1 MVQKIRRPTIGSF
14 CGDKMTLDIEPVLD
28 HKNLKPSL
36 TVLGVGG
43 AGSNAVN
50 NMIQSNLNNVEFIV
64 ANTDA
69 QALENSLCYNRI
81 QLGLEKTKGLGAGA
95 DPTIGKEA
103 AEESVDIISEEL
115 INTNMLFMTAG
126 LGGGTGTGA
135 LPVIASIAKKLGIVT
150 VAIVSTPF
158 NFEGTK
164 RMNLAIQGLEDV
176 KKNVDTL
183 LIIPNQNLFK
193 VSNEQTS
200 FAEAFKKADNVL
212 FDGVKGLT
220 DLITQPGLINLDFA
234 DVRTVIKEMGF
245 AMMGTAIAE
254 GDNKAV
260 EASNLA
266 LTNPLIENI
275 DMNTAKGVIVNI
287 SGGNDMTL
295 LEVDHAA
302 NIIRQSVN
310 PDANIIFGSLIDET
324 LQGKLKIS
332 IFATGIEATGKKILY
347 YPESESSPGF
357 SSLQTKINEELETNK
372 ISDEDT
378 NLEEME
384 DISSVIDEKSEIDDL
399 SNDQYTDIDET
410 DKSSFE
416 KDIQTSVNYKNL
428 EEKKKTGFFSM
439 LSNLMSSS
447 EKQDKIDPEDTKNKE
462 KKQRPKKQKTDP
474 NLFLFSEVVEENHP
488 TEENDGIEEISQIS
502 EMSPEN
508 ELGEDLDTPSY
519 LRKGSGQ

>member
-1 MVQKIRRPTIGSF
+1 
-14 CGDKMTLDIEPVLD
+14 MTLDIEAVVD
-28 HKNLKPSL
+28 QKNLKPSL
-36 TVLGVGG
+36 TVMGIGG

-50 NMIQSNLNNVEFIV
+50 NMIQSNLNNVDFIV

-95 DPTIGKEA
+95 DPLIGKDA
-103 AEESVDIISEEL
+103 AEESINLISEEL
-115 INTNMLFMTAG
+115 RNTNMLFLTAG

-164 RMNLAIQGLEDV
+164 RMNLALQGLEEV
-176 KKNVDTL
+176 KSNVDTL

-245 AMMGTAIAE
+245 AMMGTAVAE

-287 SGGNDMTL
+287 SGGSDMTL

-310 PDANIIFGSLIDET
+310 PEANIIFGSLIDET

-332 IFATGIEATGKKILY
+332 IFATGIEASGKKILY
-347 YPESESSPGF
+347 YPDSENNSGF
-357 SSLQTKINEELETNK
+357 SSIQNK
-372 ISDEDT
+372 IEGTFSYEGSD
-378 NLEEME
+378 NKYFE
-384 DISSVIDEKSEIDDL
+384 DISSVVEKKQVDSEIEEINLTNEVD
-399 SNDQYTDIDET
+399 SNPVDKDE
-410 DKSSFE
+410 SIE
-416 KDIQTSVNYKNL
+416 KHTENS
-428 EEKKKTGFFSM
+428 EERKKTGFFSM
-439 LSNLMSSS
+439 LSNLITSDKKIIEESIKS
-447 EKQDKIDPEDTKNKE
+447 PEKRQK
-462 KKQRPKKQKTDP
+462 PKKTKTDP
-474 NLFLFSEVVEENHP
+474 NLFLFSDVVEDDIDKKGS
-488 TEENDGIEEISQIS
+488 NDSEGIS
-502 EMSPEN
+502 EVSDISEFSDKN
-508 ELGEDLDTPSY
+508 ETIEDIDTPSY
-519 LRKGSGQ
+519 LRKGSNQ

>member
-1 MVQKIRRPTIGSF
+1 
-14 CGDKMTLDIEPVLD
+14 MTLDIEPVLD
-28 HKNLKPSL
+28 QKNLKPSL
-36 TVLGVGG
+36 TVMGVGG

-95 DPTIGKEA
+95 DPSVGKEA
-103 AEESVDIISEEL
+103 AEESIDLISEEL
-115 INTNMLFMTAG
+115 RNTNMLFITAG

-164 RMNLAIQGLEDV
+164 RMNLALQGLEEV
-176 KKNVDTL
+176 KNNVDTL

-200 FAEAFKKADNVL
+200 FAEAFRKADNVL

-245 AMMGTAIAE
+245 AMMGTAVAE

-287 SGGNDMTL
+287 SGGSDMTL

-347 YPESESSPGF
+347 YPESENSNSGFNSIQNKLSSEKSQDSNETESMSEYKNELNADNNFNSPEF
-357 SSLQTKINEELETNK
+357 NLSSQ
-372 ISDEDT
+372 D
-378 NLEEME
+378 E
-384 DISSVIDEKSEIDDL
+384 DISEIVEDIKTEKEEEI
-399 SNDQYTDIDET
+399 
-410 DKSSFE
+410 
-416 KDIQTSVNYKNL
+416 SVNYTNL

-439 LSNLMSSS
+439 LSNLMSSDKDKKEVS
-447 EKQDKIDPEDTKNKE
+447 EESSSKDKKTKA
-462 KKQRPKKQKTDP
+462 KKTKTDP
-474 NLFLFSEVVEENHP
+474 NLFLFSDVVEETSTDNQP
-488 TEENDGIEEISQIS
+488 VQNEGAEISDIT
-502 EMSPEN
+502 EINAEN
-508 ELGEDLDTPSY
+508 ELLEDIDTPSY
-519 LRKGSGQ
+519 LRKGSNQ

>member
-1 MVQKIRRPTIGSF
+1 
-14 CGDKMTLDIEPVLD
+14 MTLDIEPVLD
-28 HKNLKPSL
+28 QKNLKPSL
-36 TVLGVGG
+36 TVMGVGG

-95 DPTIGKEA
+95 DPSVGKEA
-103 AEESVDIISEEL
+103 AEESIDLISEEL
-115 INTNMLFMTAG
+115 RNTNMLFITAG

-164 RMNLAIQGLEDV
+164 RMNLALQGLEEV
-176 KKNVDTL
+176 KNNVDTL

-200 FAEAFKKADNVL
+200 FAEAFRKADNVL

-245 AMMGTAIAE
+245 AMMGTAVAE

-287 SGGNDMTL
+287 SGGSDMTL

-347 YPESESSPGF
+347 YPESENNNSGF
-357 SSLQTKINEELETNK
+357 SSIQNKLSSETPQDSNETDSMSEHNNELNADNNPSNSEFHL
-372 ISDEDT
+372 SPQD
-378 NLEEME
+378 E
-384 DISSVIDEKSEIDDL
+384 DISEIVEDIKTEKEEEI
-399 SNDQYTDIDET
+399 
-410 DKSSFE
+410 
-416 KDIQTSVNYKNL
+416 SVNYTNL

-439 LSNLMSSS
+439 LSNLMSSDKDKKETS
-447 EKQDKIDPEDTKNKE
+447 EETPSKDKKIKA
-462 KKQRPKKQKTDP
+462 KKTKTDP
-474 NLFLFSEVVEENHP
+474 NLFLFSDVVED
-488 TEENDGIEEISQIS
+488 TSNDNPPVNNEGAEISDIT
-502 EMSPEN
+502 EINAEN
-508 ELGEDLDTPSY
+508 ELLEDIDTPSY
-519 LRKGSGQ
+519 LRKGSTQ

>member
-1 MVQKIRRPTIGSF
+1 
-14 CGDKMTLDIEPVLD
+14 MTLDIEPVVD
-28 HKNLKPSL
+28 QKNLKPSL
-36 TVLGVGG
+36 TVMGIGG
-43 AGSNAVN
+43 AGCNAIN
-50 NMIQSNLNNVEFIV
+50 NMIQSNLNNVDFIV

-95 DPTIGKEA
+95 DPMIGKDA
-103 AEESVDIISEEL
+103 AEESIDLISEEL
-115 INTNMLFMTAG
+115 RNTNMLFLTAG

-164 RMNLAIQGLEDV
+164 RMNLALQGLEDV
-176 KKNVDTL
+176 KNNVDTL

-245 AMMGTAIAE
+245 AMMGTAVAE

-287 SGGNDMTL
+287 SGGSDMTL

-310 PDANIIFGSLIDET
+310 PEANIIFGSLIDES

-332 IFATGIEATGKKILY
+332 IFATGIEASGKKILF
-347 YPESESSPGF
+347 YPETENNSGF
-357 SSLQTKINEELETNK
+357 SSIQNK
-372 ISDEDT
+372 VDGTFSYDSSDIKT
-378 NLEEME
+378 QE
-384 DISSVIDEKSEIDDL
+384 DISGVVENKQFYSEKEEFNLTNELENTQVDKDKL
-399 SNDQYTDIDET
+399 TEETTENSN
-410 DKSSFE
+410 
-416 KDIQTSVNYKNL
+416 NL
-428 EEKKKTGFFSM
+428 NNFEEKKKRGFFSM
-439 LSNLMSSS
+439 LSNLMAS
-447 EKQDKIDPEDTKNKE
+447 DKKITEETVEIPE
-462 KKQRPKKQKTDP
+462 KKQKIKKTKTDP
-474 NLFLFSEVVEENHP
+474 NLFLFSDVLEED
-488 TEENDGIEEISQIS
+488 TEKTKRNKDSDEISEVSDIS
-502 EMSPEN
+502 EFSDEN
-508 ELGEDLDTPSY
+508 ETIEDIDTPSY
-519 LRKGSGQ
+519 LRKGSNQ

>member
-1 MVQKIRRPTIGSF
+1 
-14 CGDKMTLDIEPVLD
+14 MTLDIEPVVD
-28 HKNLKPSL
+28 QKNLKPSL
-36 TVLGVGG
+36 TVMGIGG

-50 NMIQSNLNNVEFIV
+50 NMIQSNLNNVDFIV

-95 DPTIGKEA
+95 DPMIGKDA
-103 AEESVDIISEEL
+103 AEESIDLISEEL
-115 INTNMLFMTAG
+115 RNTNMLFLTAG

-164 RMNLAIQGLEDV
+164 RMNLALKGLEDV
-176 KKNVDTL
+176 KSNVDTL

-245 AMMGTAIAE
+245 AMMGTAVAE

-287 SGGNDMTL
+287 SGGSDMTL

-310 PDANIIFGSLIDET
+310 PEANIIFGSLIDEN

-332 IFATGIEATGKKILY
+332 IFATGIEASGKKILY
-347 YPESESSPGF
+347 YPENENNSGF
-357 SSLQTKINEELETNK
+357 SSIQNK
-372 ISDEDT
+372 IEGNFSYEGSDTKD
-378 NLEEME
+378 LE
-384 DISSVIDEKSEIDDL
+384 DISGVVENKQVNSEKKEFNLTNELDNTQEDKDELI
-399 SNDQYTDIDET
+399 
-410 DKSSFE
+410 E
-416 KDIQTSVNYKNL
+416 KNNENSVNL
-428 EEKKKTGFFSM
+428 ENFDEKKKKGFFSM
-439 LSNLMSSS
+439 LSNLMTS
-447 EKQDKIDPEDTKNKE
+447 DKKNTEEDYEIPE
-462 KKQRPKKQKTDP
+462 KKQKTKKTKTDP
-474 NLFLFSEVVEENHP
+474 NLFLFSDVLEED
-488 TEENDGIEEISQIS
+488 TEKTKQIKDSDEISQVSDIS
-502 EMSPEN
+502 EFSDEN
-508 ELGEDLDTPSY
+508 ETIEDIDTPSY
-519 LRKGSGQ
+519 LRKGSNQ

>member
-1 MVQKIRRPTIGSF
+1 
-14 CGDKMTLDIEPVLD
+14 MTLDIEPVID
-28 HKNLKPSL
+28 QKNLKPSL
-36 TVLGVGG
+36 TVMGVGG
-43 AGSNAVN
+43 AGSNAIN

-103 AEESVDIISEEL
+103 AEESIDIISEEL
-115 INTNMLFMTAG
+115 RNTNMLFITAG

-164 RMNLAIQGLEDV
+164 RMNLALQGLEDV
-176 KKNVDTL
+176 QNNVDTL

-245 AMMGTAIAE
+245 AMMGTAVAE

-287 SGGNDMTL
+287 SGGSDMTL

-347 YPESESSPGF
+347 YPESENSSGF
-357 SSLQTKINEELETNK
+357 SSLQNKVDNETDNNTDLGDQTTN
-372 ISDEDT
+372 
-378 NLEEME
+378 
-384 DISSVIDEKSEIDDL
+384 IDEESLELNNKENEFKLSSKEEASKTQEENTVVHEKNSE
-399 SNDQYTDIDET
+399 
-410 DKSSFE
+410 
-416 KDIQTSVNYKNL
+416 TSVNFTNL

-439 LSNLMSSS
+439 LSNLMSSDNKHNES
-447 EKQDKIDPEDTKNKE
+447 SNTDKPE
-462 KKQRPKKQKTDP
+462 KKTKAKKEKTDP
-474 NLFLFSEVVEENHP
+474 NLFLFNDVVEESATSIN
-488 TEENDGIEEISQIS
+488 ENNTAEISELSEIS
-502 EMSPEN
+502 SEN
-508 ELGEDLDTPSY
+508 ELVEDIDTPSY

>member
-1 MVQKIRRPTIGSF
+1 
-14 CGDKMTLDIEPVLD
+14 MTLDIEPVVD
-28 HKNLKPSL
+28 QKNLKPSL
-36 TVLGVGG
+36 TVMGIGG

-50 NMIQSNLNNVEFIV
+50 NMIQSNLNNVDFIV

-95 DPTIGKEA
+95 DPIIGKDA
-103 AEESVDIISEEL
+103 AEESIDLISEEL
-115 INTNMLFMTAG
+115 RNTNMLFLTAG

-164 RMNLAIQGLEDV
+164 RMNLALQGLEEV
-176 KKNVDTL
+176 KNFVDTL

-234 DVRTVIKEMGF
+234 DVRTIIKEMGF

-254 GDNKAV
+254 GDNKAA

-287 SGGNDMTL
+287 SGGSDMTL

-324 LQGKLKIS
+324 LHGKLKIS
-332 IFATGIEATGKKILY
+332 IFATGIEASGKKILY
-347 YPESESSPGF
+347 YPESENHSGF
-357 SSLQTKINEELETNK
+357 SSIQNKIDEDVNSDDPYFKSNEDTSSIVEEKPDISENEEFNLTNK
-372 ISDEDT
+372 TDQNIEDKEEIIEKT
-378 NLEEME
+378 KENSVNYGNLEE
-384 DISSVIDEKSEIDDL
+384 
-399 SNDQYTDIDET
+399 T
-410 DKSSFE
+410 
-416 KDIQTSVNYKNL
+416 
-428 EEKKKTGFFSM
+428 KKTGFFSM
-439 LSNLMSSS
+439 LSKLMTSDKKKTKANEKSS
-447 EKQDKIDPEDTKNKE
+447 EKKQKQ
-462 KKQRPKKQKTDP
+462 KKTKTDP
-474 NLFLFSEVVEENHP
+474 NLFLFSDVVDEEGNQAK
-488 TEENDGIEEISQIS
+488 QIS
-502 EMSPEN
+502 ENKEFSEISDISELIDEN
-508 ELGEDLDTPSY
+508 ETNEDIDTPSY
-519 LRKGSGQ
+519 LRKGSNQ

>member
-1 MVQKIRRPTIGSF
+1 
-14 CGDKMTLDIEPVLD
+14 MTLDIEPVVD
-28 HKNLKPSL
+28 QKNLKPSL
-36 TVLGVGG
+36 TVMGIGG
-43 AGSNAVN
+43 AGCNAVN
-50 NMIQSNLNNVEFIV
+50 NMIQSNLNNVDFIV

-95 DPTIGKEA
+95 DPIIGKDA
-103 AEESVDIISEEL
+103 AEESIDLISEEL
-115 INTNMLFMTAG
+115 RNTNMLFLTAG

-164 RMNLAIQGLEDV
+164 RMNLALQGLEEV
-176 KKNVDTL
+176 KSNVDTL

-245 AMMGTAIAE
+245 AMMGTAVAE
-254 GDNKAV
+254 GDNKAA

-287 SGGNDMTL
+287 SGGSDMTL

-310 PDANIIFGSLIDET
+310 PEANIIFGSLIDDT

-332 IFATGIEATGKKILY
+332 IFATGIEASGKKILF
-347 YPESESSPGF
+347 YPENENNSGF
-357 SSLQTKINEELETNK
+357 SSIQNK
-372 ISDEDT
+372 IDGSFSYESSD
-378 NLEEME
+378 NNHFE
-384 DISSVIDEKSEIDDL
+384 DISSVVEKKQVDSETEEFNLTNSPDNTSADKDEL
-399 SNDQYTDIDET
+399 V
-410 DKSSFE
+410 E
-416 KDIQTSVNYKNL
+416 KDTENSINIENI
-428 EEKKKTGFFSM
+428 EEKKKKGFFSM
-439 LSNLMSSS
+439 LSNLMTSDKKSS
-447 EKQDKIDPEDTKNKE
+447 EESAELPE
-462 KKQRPKKQKTDP
+462 KKQKTKKTKTDP
-474 NLFLFSEVVEENHP
+474 NLFLFSDVLEEDTEKTKQIKDSDDISEVSDISEFSD
-488 TEENDGIEEISQIS
+488 ENDTIEDI
-502 EMSPEN
+502 
-508 ELGEDLDTPSY
+508 DTPSY
-519 LRKGSGQ
+519 LRKGSNQ

>member
-1 MVQKIRRPTIGSF
+1 
-14 CGDKMTLDIEPVLD
+14 MTLDIEPVLD
-28 HKNLKPSL
+28 QKNLKPSL
-36 TVLGVGG
+36 TVMGVGG

-81 QLGLEKTKGLGAGA
+81 QLGLDKTKGLGAGA
-95 DPTIGKEA
+95 DPSIGKEA
-103 AEESVDIISEEL
+103 AEESIDIISEEL
-115 INTNMLFMTAG
+115 RNTNMLFITAG

-164 RMNLAIQGLEDV
+164 RMNLALQGLEEV
-176 KKNVDTL
+176 KNNVDTL

-245 AMMGTAIAE
+245 AMMGTAVAE

-287 SGGNDMTL
+287 SGGSDMTL

-347 YPESESSPGF
+347 YPESENSSGF
-357 SSLQTKINEELETNK
+357 SSLQSKIDANTIEKQDTVHDSDIESLDDQPSQLDSLNEMDTDTSNSPISKEHESEDYNTHET
-372 ISDEDT
+372 SDQLAE
-378 NLEEME
+378 N
-384 DISSVIDEKSEIDDL
+384 
-399 SNDQYTDIDET
+399 N
-410 DKSSFE
+410 
-416 KDIQTSVNYKNL
+416 VNYANL

-447 EKQDKIDPEDTKNKE
+447 EKEKKNEADVSVAPE
-462 KKQRPKKQKTDP
+462 KKQKVKKQKTDP
-474 NLFLFSEVVEENHP
+474 NLFLFNDVVD
-488 TEENDGIEEISQIS
+488 NDSSINVDNSLEEISTIS
-502 EMSPEN
+502 DDSQDN
-508 ELGEDLDTPSY
+508 ALDDDIDTPSY
-519 LRKGSGQ
+519 LRKGSGH

>member
-1 MVQKIRRPTIGSF
+1 
-14 CGDKMTLDIEPVLD
+14 MTLDIEPVLD
-28 HKNLKPSL
+28 QKNLKPSL
-36 TVLGVGG
+36 TVMGVGG

-103 AEESVDIISEEL
+103 AEESVDLISEEL
-115 INTNMLFMTAG
+115 RNTNMLFLTAG

-135 LPVIASIAKKLGIVT
+135 LPVISSIAKKLGIVT

-164 RMNLAIQGLEDV
+164 RMNLALQGLEEV
-176 KKNVDTL
+176 KNNVDTL

-245 AMMGTAIAE
+245 AMMGTAVAE

-287 SGGNDMTL
+287 SGGSDMTL

-310 PDANIIFGSLIDET
+310 PDANIIFGSLIDES

-347 YPESESSPGF
+347 YPESENSSGF
-357 SSLQTKINEELETNK
+357 NSLQSNIDNKSPFKDEGNDGSENVDKMPIQENQIEQEFNLSNEEGVENIANDNSIAIEET
-372 ISDEDT
+372 
-378 NLEEME
+378 
-384 DISSVIDEKSEIDDL
+384 SE
-399 SNDQYTDIDET
+399 
-410 DKSSFE
+410 
-416 KDIQTSVNYKNL
+416 TSVNFKNL
-428 EEKKKTGFFSM
+428 EEKKKTSFFSM
-439 LSNLMSSS
+439 LSNLMSSDNKKIS
-447 EKQDKIDPEDTKNKE
+447 DESVDKIE
-462 KKQRPKKQKTDP
+462 KKQKTKRKKTDP
-474 NLFLFSEVVEENHP
+474 NLFLFGDVIEEPISSTDKNNNSE
-488 TEENDGIEEISQIS
+488 ISEISQQQS
-502 EMSPEN
+502 D
-508 ELGEDLDTPSY
+508 LDEDIDTPSY

>member
-1 MVQKIRRPTIGSF
+1 
-14 CGDKMTLDIEPVLD
+14 MTLDIEPVLD
-28 HKNLKPSL
+28 QKNLKPSL
-36 TVLGVGG
+36 TVMGVGG

-95 DPTIGKEA
+95 DPSVGKEA
-103 AEESVDIISEEL
+103 AEESIDLISEEL
-115 INTNMLFMTAG
+115 RNTNMLFITAG

-164 RMNLAIQGLEDV
+164 RMNLALQGLEEV
-176 KKNVDTL
+176 KNNVDTL

-200 FAEAFKKADNVL
+200 FAEAFRKADNVL

-245 AMMGTAIAE
+245 AMMGTAVAE

-287 SGGNDMTL
+287 SGGSDMTL

-347 YPESESSPGF
+347 YPETETKHSGF
-357 SSLQTKINEELETNK
+357 SSIQSKLSNNSSNEPLKTESISGNESELNTESNYNSYEFNLSLQ
-372 ISDEDT
+372 D
-378 NLEEME
+378 E
-384 DISSVIDEKSEIDDL
+384 DISEIVEDSTKEKQEEI
-399 SNDQYTDIDET
+399 
-410 DKSSFE
+410 
-416 KDIQTSVNYKNL
+416 SVNYKNL

-439 LSNLMSSS
+439 LSNLMSSDKESKKLS
-447 EKQDKIDPEDTKNKE
+447 EESNPGDKKS
-462 KKQRPKKQKTDP
+462 RPKKSKTDP
-474 NLFLFSEVVEENHP
+474 NLFLFSDVVEETSNNSSSNQN
-488 TEENDGIEEISQIS
+488 EGAEISEITDINA
-502 EMSPEN
+502 EK
-508 ELGEDLDTPSY
+508 ELLEDIDTPSY
-519 LRKGSGQ
+519 LRKGSNQ

>member
-1 MVQKIRRPTIGSF
+1 
-14 CGDKMTLDIEPVLD
+14 MTLDIEPVVD
-28 HKNLKPSL
+28 QKNLKPSL
-36 TVLGVGG
+36 TVMGIGG
-43 AGSNAVN
+43 AGNNAVN
-50 NMIQSNLNNVEFIV
+50 NMIQSNLNNVDFIV

-95 DPTIGKEA
+95 DPIIGKDA
-103 AEESVDIISEEL
+103 AEESIDLISEEL
-115 INTNMLFMTAG
+115 RNTNMLFLTAG

-164 RMNLAIQGLEDV
+164 RMNLALQGLEEV
-176 KKNVDTL
+176 KSNVDTL

-245 AMMGTAIAE
+245 AMMGTAVAE

-287 SGGNDMTL
+287 SGGSDMTL

-310 PDANIIFGSLIDET
+310 PEANIIFGSLIDET

-332 IFATGIEATGKKILY
+332 IFATGIEASGKKILY
-347 YPESESSPGF
+347 YPETENNSGF
-357 SSLQTKINEELETNK
+357 SSIQNK
-372 ISDEDT
+372 IDGSFSYEGSD
-378 NLEEME
+378 NKHFE
-384 DISSVIDEKSEIDDL
+384 DISSVVEKKQVDSETEEFNLTNAPDNTPADKDELIEENTENSINTE
-399 SNDQYTDIDET
+399 
-410 DKSSFE
+410 
-416 KDIQTSVNYKNL
+416 NL
-428 EEKKKTGFFSM
+428 EEKKKKGFFSM
-439 LSNLMSSS
+439 LSNLMTS
-447 EKQDKIDPEDTKNKE
+447 DKKTTIESVEIPE
-462 KKQRPKKQKTDP
+462 KKQKTKKTKTDP
-474 NLFLFSEVVEENHP
+474 NLFLFSDVLEED
-488 TEENDGIEEISQIS
+488 TEKTKQIKDSDEISEVSDIS
-502 EMSPEN
+502 EFSDEN
-508 ELGEDLDTPSY
+508 ESIEDSDTPSY
-519 LRKGSGQ
+519 LRKGSNQ

>member
-1 MVQKIRRPTIGSF
+1 
-14 CGDKMTLDIEPVLD
+14 MTLDIEPVID
-28 HKNLKPSL
+28 QKNLKPSL
-36 TVLGVGG
+36 TVMGVGG

-95 DPTIGKEA
+95 DPIIGKEA
-103 AEESVDIISEEL
+103 AEESIDTISEEL
-115 INTNMLFMTAG
+115 RNTNMLFITAG

-164 RMNLAIQGLEDV
+164 RMNLALQGLEDV
-176 KKNVDTL
+176 KNNVDTL

-245 AMMGTAIAE
+245 AMMGTAVAE

-287 SGGNDMTL
+287 SGGSDMTL

-347 YPESESSPGF
+347 YPETENSSGF
-357 SSLQTKINEELETNK
+357 GSLQTKIDDKIDNNINLGDQNTNIDKEHLEPNSLEQEFNHSSEGEVPN
-372 ISDEDT
+372 IQEDST
-378 NLEEME
+378 T
-384 DISSVIDEKSEIDDL
+384 VDEKNSE
-399 SNDQYTDIDET
+399 
-410 DKSSFE
+410 
-416 KDIQTSVNYKNL
+416 TSVNFTNL

-439 LSNLMSSS
+439 LSNLMSSDNKNNESGVSNKS
-447 EKQDKIDPEDTKNKE
+447 EKKTKVRKE
-462 KKQRPKKQKTDP
+462 KTDP
-474 NLFLFSEVVEENHP
+474 NLFLFNDVVEESTSPINQ
-488 TEENDGIEEISQIS
+488 TNNAEISELS
-502 EMSPEN
+502 EIGPEDELN
-508 ELGEDLDTPSY
+508 EDIDTPSY

>member
-1 MVQKIRRPTIGSF
+1 
-14 CGDKMTLDIEPVLD
+14 MTLDIEPIVD
-28 HKNLKPSL
+28 QKNLKPSL
-36 TVLGVGG
+36 TVMGIGG
-43 AGSNAVN
+43 AGNNAVN
-50 NMIQSNLNNVEFIV
+50 NMIQSNLNNVDFIV

-95 DPTIGKEA
+95 DPIIGKDA
-103 AEESVDIISEEL
+103 AEESIDLISEEL
-115 INTNMLFMTAG
+115 RNTNMLFLTAG

-164 RMNLAIQGLEDV
+164 RMNLALQGLEEV
-176 KKNVDTL
+176 KNNVDTL

-245 AMMGTAIAE
+245 AMMGTAVAE

-287 SGGNDMTL
+287 SGGTDMTL

-310 PDANIIFGSLIDET
+310 PEANIIFGSLIDET

-332 IFATGIEATGKKILY
+332 IFATGIEASGKKILY
-347 YPESESSPGF
+347 YPESENNSGF
-357 SSLQTKINEELETNK
+357 SSIQNK
-372 ISDEDT
+372 IDGSFSYEGSDTKHLD
-378 NLEEME
+378 
-384 DISSVIDEKSEIDDL
+384 DISDVVENKQVDSEKENLNLTNELDNTKENQEDL
-399 SNDQYTDIDET
+399 I
-410 DKSSFE
+410 E
-416 KDIQTSVNYKNL
+416 KDIENSVNFENF
-428 EEKKKTGFFSM
+428 EEKKKKGFFSM
-439 LSNLMSSS
+439 LSNLMSS
-447 EKQDKIDPEDTKNKE
+447 DKKTMEESAETPE
-462 KKQRPKKQKTDP
+462 KKKKTKKMKTDP
-474 NLFLFSEVVEENHP
+474 NLFLFSDVVEED
-488 TEENDGIEEISQIS
+488 TEKTKQIKDSDEISEVSDISEFSDENDTIEDI
-502 EMSPEN
+502 
-508 ELGEDLDTPSY
+508 DTPSY
-519 LRKGSGQ
+519 LRKGSNQ

>member
-1 MVQKIRRPTIGSF
+1 
-14 CGDKMTLDIEPVLD
+14 MTLDIEPVVD
-28 HKNLKPSL
+28 QKNLKPSL
-36 TVLGVGG
+36 TVMGIGG

-50 NMIQSNLNNVEFIV
+50 NMIQSNLNNVDFIV

-95 DPTIGKEA
+95 DPVIGKDA
-103 AEESVDIISEEL
+103 AEESIDLISEEL
-115 INTNMLFMTAG
+115 RDTNMLFLTAG

-164 RMNLAIQGLEDV
+164 RMNLALEGLEEV

-310 PDANIIFGSLIDET
+310 PEANIIFGSLIDET

-332 IFATGIEATGKKILY
+332 IFATGIEASGKKILY
-347 YPESESSPGF
+347 YPESEKSSGF
-357 SSLQTKINEELETNK
+357 SSIQNK
-372 ISDEDT
+372 IDGNFSYEVSDAKSV
-378 NLEEME
+378 E
-384 DISSVIDEKSEIDDL
+384 DISSVVEEKQSNSEDEVFNLTDEPDKKYEVKEDL
-399 SNDQYTDIDET
+399 IERISDNT
-410 DKSSFE
+410 
-416 KDIQTSVNYKNL
+416 VNHENI
-428 EEKKKTGFFSM
+428 EEKKKKGFFGM
-439 LSNLMSSS
+439 LSKLISN
-447 EKQDKIDPEDTKNKE
+447 DKKTTENRVEIPE
-462 KKQRPKKQKTDP
+462 KKQKPKKTKTDP
-474 NLFLFSEVVEENHP
+474 NLFLFNDVVEENI
-488 TEENDGIEEISQIS
+488 ENTRQNRDSDDISDVSEISEFS
-502 EMSPEN
+502 DEN
-508 ELGEDLDTPSY
+508 EAAEDIDIPSY
-519 LRKGSGQ
+519 LRKGSNQ

>member
-1 MVQKIRRPTIGSF
+1 
-14 CGDKMTLDIEPVLD
+14 MTLDIEPVLD
-28 HKNLKPSL
+28 QKNLKPSL
-36 TVLGVGG
+36 TVMGVGG

-95 DPTIGKEA
+95 DPSVGKEA
-103 AEESVDIISEEL
+103 AEESIDLISEEL
-115 INTNMLFMTAG
+115 RNTNMLFITAG

-164 RMNLAIQGLEDV
+164 RMNLALQGLEEV
-176 KKNVDTL
+176 KNNVDTL

-200 FAEAFKKADNVL
+200 FAEAFRKADNVL

-245 AMMGTAIAE
+245 AMMGTAVAE

-266 LTNPLIENI
+266 LSNPLIENI

-287 SGGNDMTL
+287 SGGSDMTL

-347 YPESESSPGF
+347 YPESENNNSGF
-357 SSLQTKINEELETNK
+357 SSIQNKLSSEKSQDSNETESMSEHMNELNADNNPSSTEF
-372 ISDEDT
+372 
-378 NLEEME
+378 NLSPQDE
-384 DISSVIDEKSEIDDL
+384 DISEIVEDIKTEKEEEI
-399 SNDQYTDIDET
+399 
-410 DKSSFE
+410 
-416 KDIQTSVNYKNL
+416 SVNYTNL

-439 LSNLMSSS
+439 LSNLMSSDKDKKEVS
-447 EKQDKIDPEDTKNKE
+447 EETSSKDKKIKA
-462 KKQRPKKQKTDP
+462 KKTKTDP
-474 NLFLFSEVVEENHP
+474 NLFLFSDVVEDTSSDNPPVNNE
-488 TEENDGIEEISQIS
+488 GAEISDITEINS
-502 EMSPEN
+502 EN
-508 ELGEDLDTPSY
+508 ELLEDIDTPSY
-519 LRKGSGQ
+519 LRKGSTQ

>member
-1 MVQKIRRPTIGSF
+1 
-14 CGDKMTLDIEPVLD
+14 MTLDIEPVVD
-28 HKNLKPSL
+28 QKNLKPSL
-36 TVLGVGG
+36 TVMGVGG
-43 AGSNAVN
+43 AGSNAIN

-95 DPTIGKEA
+95 DPIIGKDA
-103 AEESVDIISEEL
+103 AEESIDLISEEL
-115 INTNMLFMTAG
+115 RNTNMLFLTAG
-126 LGGGTGTGA
+126 MGGGTGTGA
-135 LPVIASIAKKLGIVT
+135 LPVIASVAKKLGIVT

-164 RMNLAIQGLEDV
+164 RMNLALQGLEEV
-176 KKNVDTL
+176 KNNVDTL

-234 DVRTVIKEMGF
+234 DVRTIIKEMGF
-245 AMMGTAIAE
+245 AMMGTAVAE
-254 GDNKAV
+254 GDNKAL

-310 PDANIIFGSLIDET
+310 PEANIIFGSLIDEA

-332 IFATGIEATGKKILY
+332 IFATGIEASGKKILY
-347 YPESESSPGF
+347 YPESENNSGF
-357 SSLQTKINEELETNK
+357 SSIQNKINDNLSYENAENTHNESISRKIEENIVNSENEEFTLSDDVDQKDLEK
-372 ISDEDT
+372 K
-378 NLEEME
+378 
-384 DISSVIDEKSEIDDL
+384 DISEKSLE
-399 SNDQYTDIDET
+399 N
-410 DKSSFE
+410 
-416 KDIQTSVNYKNL
+416 SVNYGNL
-428 EEKKKTGFFSM
+428 DEKKKTGFFSM
-439 LSNLMSSS
+439 LSNLMTTDKKITETS
-447 EKQDKIDPEDTKNKE
+447 DKIPE
-462 KKQRPKKQKTDP
+462 KKQKSKKTKTDP
-474 NLFLFSEVVEENHP
+474 NLFLFNDVVEEQSELSKKSSEVIKEPEISDISESNN
-488 TEENDGIEEISQIS
+488 ENDTIEDI
-502 EMSPEN
+502 
-508 ELGEDLDTPSY
+508 DTPSY
-519 LRKGSGQ
+519 LRKGSSQ

>member
-1 MVQKIRRPTIGSF
+1 
-14 CGDKMTLDIEPVLD
+14 MTLDIEPVID
-28 HKNLKPSL
+28 QKNLKPSI
-36 TVLGVGG
+36 TVMGVGG
-43 AGSNAVN
+43 AGSNAIN

-95 DPTIGKEA
+95 DPTTGKEA
-103 AEESVDIISEEL
+103 AEESIDIISEEL
-115 INTNMLFMTAG
+115 RNTNMLFITAG

-164 RMNLAIQGLEDV
+164 RMNLALQGLEDV
-176 KKNVDTL
+176 QNNVDTL

-245 AMMGTAIAE
+245 AMMGTAVAE

-287 SGGNDMTL
+287 SGGSDMTL

-324 LQGKLKIS
+324 LEGKLKIS

-347 YPESESSPGF
+347 YPESEKSSGF
-357 SSLQTKINEELETNK
+357 SSLQTKVENNTDIGNENTNLDEKPTELNNSEQEFKLSSKEEDSKIEEEITNGHEKTLETN
-372 ISDEDT
+372 INFT
-378 NLEEME
+378 
-384 DISSVIDEKSEIDDL
+384 
-399 SNDQYTDIDET
+399 
-410 DKSSFE
+410 
-416 KDIQTSVNYKNL
+416 NL

-439 LSNLMSSS
+439 LSNLMSSDNKNN
-447 EKQDKIDPEDTKNKE
+447 EKSRPNKIE
-462 KKQRPKKQKTDP
+462 KKTKLKKEKTDP
-474 NLFLFSEVVEENHP
+474 NLFLFNDVVEGSS
-488 TEENDGIEEISQIS
+488 TSINDNNVAEISELTEI
-502 EMSPEN
+502 SPEN
-508 ELGEDLDTPSY
+508 EIVEDIDTPSY
-519 LRKGSGQ
+519 LRKGTGQ

>member
-1 MVQKIRRPTIGSF
+1 
-14 CGDKMTLDIEPVLD
+14 MTLDIEPVVEQ
-28 HKNLKPSL
+28 KNLKPSL
-36 TVLGVGG
+36 TVMGIGG

-50 NMIQSNLNNVEFIV
+50 NMIQSNLNNVDFIV

-95 DPTIGKEA
+95 DPVIGKDA
-103 AEESVDIISEEL
+103 AEESIDLISEEL
-115 INTNMLFMTAG
+115 RNTNMLFLTAG

-164 RMNLAIQGLEDV
+164 RMNLALDGLEEV

-245 AMMGTAIAE
+245 AMMGTAVAE

-287 SGGNDMTL
+287 SGGQDMTL

-310 PDANIIFGSLIDET
+310 PEANIIFGSLIDES

-332 IFATGIEATGKKILY
+332 IFATGIEASGKKILY
-347 YPESESSPGF
+347 YPESENNSGF
-357 SSLQTKINEELETNK
+357 SSIQNK
-372 ISDEDT
+372 IDGSFSYEVSDIKSH
-378 NLEEME
+378 E
-384 DISSVIDEKSEIDDL
+384 DISSVVEEKQVNYEKEQFNLTNEPEDTQVDKDEFIEKS
-399 SNDQYTDIDET
+399 SDIN
-410 DKSSFE
+410 
-416 KDIQTSVNYKNL
+416 VNNENI
-428 EEKKKTGFFSM
+428 EEKKKKGFFGM
-439 LSNLMSSS
+439 LSKIMTS
-447 EKQDKIDPEDTKNKE
+447 DKKTTEHSVDSPE
-462 KKQRPKKQKTDP
+462 KKQKPKKTKTDP
-474 NLFLFSEVVEENHP
+474 NLFLFNDVVEE
-488 TEENDGIEEISQIS
+488 TEKPIQNNDSAEISEVSDIS
-502 EMSPEN
+502 EFSDEN
-508 ELGEDLDTPSY
+508 ETIEDIDTPSY
-519 LRKGSGQ
+519 LRKGSNQ

>member
-1 MVQKIRRPTIGSF
+1 
-14 CGDKMTLDIEPVLD
+14 MTLDIEPVID

-36 TVLGVGG
+36 TVMGVGG

-69 QALENSLCYNRI
+69 QALENSLCFNRI

-95 DPTIGKEA
+95 DPLVGKEA
-103 AEESVDIISEEL
+103 AEESIDIISEEL
-115 INTNMLFMTAG
+115 RHTNMLFITAG

-164 RMNLAIQGLEDV
+164 RLNLAIQGLEEV
-176 KKNVDTL
+176 KNNVDTL

-245 AMMGTAIAE
+245 AMMGTSIAE

-310 PDANIIFGSLIDET
+310 PDANIIFGSLIDES
-324 LQGKLKIS
+324 LKGKLKIS

-347 YPESESSPGF
+347 YPDSESPSKF
-357 SSLQTKINEELETNK
+357 SSLHNKVNDELEPRLN
-372 ISDEDT
+372 
-378 NLEEME
+378 
-384 DISSVIDEKSEIDDL
+384 
-399 SNDQYTDIDET
+399 T
-410 DKSSFE
+410 DKNFNKNEFDNSYEGSGYSSNVETEASNEILEKLE
-416 KDIQTSVNYKNL
+416 KDDSSLSISEKPQESPVNFKNL

-439 LSNLMSSS
+439 LSNLMSSN
-447 EKQDKIDPEDTKNKE
+447 EKIKDSNSDELKISE
-462 KKQRPKKQKTDP
+462 KKQKTKKDKTDP
-474 NLFLFSEVVEENHP
+474 NLFLFNDVVDDNKEAN
-488 TEENDGIEEISQIS
+488 NQDGLEEISQIS
-502 EMSPEN
+502 DISSEN
-508 ELGEDLDTPSY
+508 DIEEDIDTPSY

>member
-1 MVQKIRRPTIGSF
+1 
-14 CGDKMTLDIEPVLD
+14 MTLDIEPVVD

-36 TVLGVGG
+36 TVMGVGG

-50 NMIQSNLNNVEFIV
+50 NMIQSNLNNVDFIV

-69 QALENSLCYNRI
+69 QALENSLCFNRI

-95 DPTIGKEA
+95 DPLIGKDA
-103 AEESVDIISEEL
+103 AEESIDLISEEL
-115 INTNMLFMTAG
+115 RNTNMLFLTAG

-164 RMNLAIQGLEDV
+164 RMNLALEGLEEV
-176 KKNVDTL
+176 KSNVDTL

-266 LTNPLIENI
+266 LTNPLIENV

-287 SGGNDMTL
+287 SGGSDMTL

-310 PDANIIFGSLIDET
+310 PEANIIFGSLIDET

-332 IFATGIEATGKKILY
+332 IFATGIEASGKKILY
-347 YPESESSPGF
+347 YPDSENDSGF
-357 SSLQTKINEELETNK
+357 NSIQNKINEDLSKQSENTSPSEEPSNIFEEKLVTSENEEFNLSSDIDQNIEGKDDSTN
-372 ISDEDT
+372 
-378 NLEEME
+378 
-384 DISSVIDEKSEIDDL
+384 ISSENNVD
-399 SNDQYTDIDET
+399 YT
-410 DKSSFE
+410 
-416 KDIQTSVNYKNL
+416 NL

-439 LSNLMSSS
+439 LSNLMTSDKKTP
-447 EKQDKIDPEDTKNKE
+447 EIKQKATE
-462 KKQRPKKQKTDP
+462 KKQKSKKIKTDP
-474 NLFLFSEVVEENHP
+474 NLFLFSDVVDDNSKETKERSEGTDKP
-488 TEENDGIEEISQIS
+488 EISDIS
-502 EMSPEN
+502 ELGTDN
-508 ELGEDLDTPSY
+508 EIIEDIDTPSY
-519 LRKGSGQ
+519 LRKGSNQ

>member
-1 MVQKIRRPTIGSF
+1 
-14 CGDKMTLDIEPVLD
+14 MTLDIEPVLD
-28 HKNLKPSL
+28 QKNLKPSL
-36 TVLGVGG
+36 TVMGVGG

-95 DPTIGKEA
+95 DPNIGKEA
-103 AEESVDIISEEL
+103 AEESIDVISEEL
-115 INTNMLFMTAG
+115 RHTNMLFITAG

-164 RMNLAIQGLEDV
+164 RMNLALDGLEEV
-176 KKNVDTL
+176 KNNVDTL

-245 AMMGTAIAE
+245 AMMGTAVAE

-287 SGGNDMTL
+287 SGGSDMTL

-347 YPESESSPGF
+347 YPESENNSGF
-357 SSLQTKINEELETNK
+357 NSLQNKVDSEINKDDEPANET
-372 ISDEDT
+372 
-378 NLEEME
+378 
-384 DISSVIDEKSEIDDL
+384 SSSNEPAQEKSNYDRGLNMSIEDNIHENKL
-399 SNDQYTDIDET
+399 ESSN
-410 DKSSFE
+410 SSE
-416 KDIQTSVNYKNL
+416 NTVETSVNFTNL

-439 LSNLMSSS
+439 LSNLMSSNS
-447 EKQDKIDPEDTKNKE
+447 KKPEESLNKTE
-462 KKQRPKKQKTDP
+462 KKQKTKKQKTDP
-474 NLFLFSEVVEENHP
+474 NLFLFSDVVEESDNS
-488 TEENDGIEEISQIS
+488 TNDENNLEISEISEISQ
-502 EMSPEN
+502 EG
-508 ELGEDLDTPSY
+508 ELGDDIDTPSY

>member
-1 MVQKIRRPTIGSF
+1 
-14 CGDKMTLDIEPVLD
+14 MTLDIEPVLD
-28 HKNLKPSL
+28 QKNLKPSL
-36 TVLGVGG
+36 TVMGVGG

-95 DPTIGKEA
+95 DPSVGKEA
-103 AEESVDIISEEL
+103 AEESIDLISEEL
-115 INTNMLFMTAG
+115 RNTNMLFITAG

-164 RMNLAIQGLEDV
+164 RMNLALQGLEEV
-176 KKNVDTL
+176 KNNVDTL

-200 FAEAFKKADNVL
+200 FAEAFRKADNVL

-245 AMMGTAIAE
+245 AMMGTAVAE

-287 SGGNDMTL
+287 SGGSDMTL

-347 YPESESSPGF
+347 YPESENSNSGF
-357 SSLQTKINEELETNK
+357 SSIQNKLSSETPQDSNETESMSEHNNELNADNNPSNSEFHL
-372 ISDEDT
+372 SPQD
-378 NLEEME
+378 E
-384 DISSVIDEKSEIDDL
+384 DISEIVEDIKTEKEEEI
-399 SNDQYTDIDET
+399 
-410 DKSSFE
+410 
-416 KDIQTSVNYKNL
+416 SVNYTNL

-439 LSNLMSSS
+439 LSNLMSSDKDKKETS
-447 EKQDKIDPEDTKNKE
+447 EETPSKDKKIKA
-462 KKQRPKKQKTDP
+462 KKTKTDP
-474 NLFLFSEVVEENHP
+474 NLFLFSDVVED
-488 TEENDGIEEISQIS
+488 TSNDNPPVNNEGAEISDIT
-502 EMSPEN
+502 EINTEN
-508 ELGEDLDTPSY
+508 ELLEDIDTPSY
-519 LRKGSGQ
+519 LRKGSTQ

>member
-1 MVQKIRRPTIGSF
+1 
-14 CGDKMTLDIEPVLD
+14 MTLDIEPVVD
-28 HKNLKPSL
+28 QKNLKPSL
-36 TVLGVGG
+36 TVMGIGG

-50 NMIQSNLNNVEFIV
+50 NMIQSNLNNVDFIV

-95 DPTIGKEA
+95 DPVIGKDA
-103 AEESVDIISEEL
+103 AEESIDLISEEL
-115 INTNMLFMTAG
+115 RNTNMLFLTAG

-164 RMNLAIQGLEDV
+164 RMNLALQGLEDV

-212 FDGVKGLT
+212 FDGVKGLN

-245 AMMGTAIAE
+245 AMMGTAVAE

-287 SGGNDMTL
+287 SGGSDMTL

-310 PDANIIFGSLIDET
+310 PEANIIFGSLIDES
-324 LQGKLKIS
+324 LQGKIKIS
-332 IFATGIEATGKKILY
+332 IFATGIEASDKKILY
-347 YPESESSPGF
+347 YPESDSFSGF
-357 SSLQTKINEELETNK
+357 SSIQSKIDENLTYESAQVKTNDDISHVVEEKSVVSENDELSLSNELEQKDENK
-372 ISDEDT
+372 H
-378 NLEEME
+378 
-384 DISSVIDEKSEIDDL
+384 EIVE
-399 SNDQYTDIDET
+399 NNEN
-410 DKSSFE
+410 F
-416 KDIQTSVNYKNL
+416 

-439 LSNLMSSS
+439 LSNLMTS
-447 EKQDKIDPEDTKNKE
+447 DKKTPEVVDKSIENKIKR
-462 KKQRPKKQKTDP
+462 KKTKTDP
-474 NLFLFSEVVEENHP
+474 NLFLFSDVVEEN
-488 TEENDGIEEISQIS
+488 TEKTKQIKDSDEISEVSDIS
-502 EMSPEN
+502 DLSDEN
-508 ELGEDLDTPSY
+508 ETIEDIDTPSY
-519 LRKGSGQ
+519 LRKGSNQ

>member
-1 MVQKIRRPTIGSF
+1 MVQKIRRPTIGWF
-14 CGDKMTLDIEPVLD
+14 AGKKMTLDIEAVVD
-28 HKNLKPSL
+28 QKNLKPSL
-36 TVLGVGG
+36 TVMGIGG

-50 NMIQSNLNNVEFIV
+50 NMIQSNLNNVDFIV

-95 DPTIGKEA
+95 DPVIGKDA
-103 AEESVDIISEEL
+103 AEESIDLISEEL
-115 INTNMLFMTAG
+115 MNTNMLFLTAG

-135 LPVIASIAKKLGIVT
+135 LPVIARIAKKLGIVT

-164 RMNLAIQGLEDV
+164 RMNLALQGLEEV
-176 KKNVDTL
+176 KSNVDTL

-245 AMMGTAIAE
+245 AMMGTSVAE

-287 SGGNDMTL
+287 SGGSDMTL

-310 PDANIIFGSLIDET
+310 PEANIIFGSLIDET

-332 IFATGIEATGKKILY
+332 IFATGIEASGKKILY
-347 YPESESSPGF
+347 YPDSENNSGF
-357 SSLQTKINEELETNK
+357 SSIQNK
-372 ISDEDT
+372 IDGSFSYEGSD
-378 NLEEME
+378 NKYIE
-384 DISSVIDEKSEIDDL
+384 DISTVVEKKQVDTENEDFNLTNEADSTPVDKNETIEINTEKS
-399 SNDQYTDIDET
+399 
-410 DKSSFE
+410 
-416 KDIQTSVNYKNL
+416 VNL
-428 EEKKKTGFFSM
+428 ENSEERKKTGFFSM
-439 LSNLMSSS
+439 LSNLITTDKKTIEDSVKSP
-447 EKQDKIDPEDTKNKE
+447 EKR
-462 KKQRPKKQKTDP
+462 KKSKKTKTDP
-474 NLFLFSEVVEENHP
+474 NLFLFSDVVE
-488 TEENDGIEEISQIS
+488 DDIEKAKQNNVSDEISEVSDIS
-502 EMSPEN
+502 EFSDEN
-508 ELGEDLDTPSY
+508 ETIEDIDTPSY
-519 LRKGSGQ
+519 LRKGSNQ

>member
-1 MVQKIRRPTIGSF
+1 
-14 CGDKMTLDIEPVLD
+14 MTLDIEPVVD
-28 HKNLKPSL
+28 QKNLKPSL
-36 TVLGVGG
+36 TIMGVGG
-43 AGSNAVN
+43 AGSNAIN

-95 DPTIGKEA
+95 DPIIGKDA
-103 AEESVDIISEEL
+103 AEESIDLISEEL
-115 INTNMLFMTAG
+115 RNTNMLFLTAG
-126 LGGGTGTGA
+126 MGGGTGTGA

-164 RMNLAIQGLEDV
+164 RMNLALQGLEEV
-176 KKNVDTL
+176 KNNVDTL

-245 AMMGTAIAE
+245 AMMGTAVAE

-287 SGGNDMTL
+287 SGGSDMTL

-302 NIIRQSVN
+302 NIIRQGVN
-310 PDANIIFGSLIDET
+310 PEANIIFGSLIDET

-332 IFATGIEATGKKILY
+332 IFATGIEASGKKILY
-347 YPESESSPGF
+347 YPESENNSGF
-357 SSLQTKINEELETNK
+357 SSIQNK
-372 ISDEDT
+372 VND
-378 NLEEME
+378 NLSYDSP
-384 DISSVIDEKSEIDDL
+384 DISPNSEISSKIDENSVYSENEDFTL
-399 SNDQYTDIDET
+399 SNDIDQKDEEKE
-410 DKSSFE
+410 DLSEKSRE
-416 KDIQTSVNYKNL
+416 NNVNYGNL

-439 LSNLMSSS
+439 LSNLMTSDKKITEVSDKIS
-447 EKQDKIDPEDTKNKE
+447 EKKRKS
-462 KKQRPKKQKTDP
+462 KKAKTDP
-474 NLFLFSEVVEENHP
+474 NLFLFSDVVEEQSDQSN
-488 TEENDGIEEISQIS
+488 EGQDFIEDPEISDIS
-502 EMSPEN
+502 PFTN
-508 ELGEDLDTPSY
+508 EEDETLEDIDTPSY
-519 LRKGSGQ
+519 LRKGSNQ

>member
-1 MVQKIRRPTIGSF
+1 
-14 CGDKMTLDIEPVLD
+14 MTLDIEAVVD

-36 TVLGVGG
+36 TVMGIGG

-95 DPTIGKEA
+95 DPIIGKDA
-103 AEESVDIISEEL
+103 AEESVDLISEEL
-115 INTNMLFMTAG
+115 RNTNMLFLTAG

-135 LPVIASIAKKLGIVT
+135 LPIIASIAKKLGIVT

-164 RMNLAIQGLEDV
+164 RMNLALQGLEEV
-176 KKNVDTL
+176 KNNVDTL

-193 VSNEQTS
+193 ISNEQTS

-245 AMMGTAIAE
+245 AMMGTAVAE

-266 LTNPLIENI
+266 LINPLIENI

-287 SGGNDMTL
+287 SGGSDMTL

-310 PDANIIFGSLIDET
+310 PEANIIFGSLIDET

-332 IFATGIEATGKKILY
+332 IFATGIETSGKKILY
-347 YPESESSPGF
+347 YPDSENSSGF
-357 SSLQTKINEELETNK
+357 SSIQNKIDVSDTDDVSDPKLNEE
-372 ISDEDT
+372 ISTIVEEKQDT
-378 NLEEME
+378 SKNEEF
-384 DISSVIDEKSEIDDL
+384 KLKNEIDQ
-399 SNDQYTDIDET
+399 NIE
-410 DKSSFE
+410 DKEEIIE
-416 KDIQTSVNYKNL
+416 KNSEYSVNYGNL

-439 LSNLMSSS
+439 LSNLMNSDKKKIEDNQKSS
-447 EKQDKIDPEDTKNKE
+447 EKRQNVKKI
-462 KKQRPKKQKTDP
+462 KTDP
-474 NLFLFSEVVEENHP
+474 NLFLFADVVDEEDYESKKTPESNEISEVS
-488 TEENDGIEEISQIS
+488 DISEISD
-502 EMSPEN
+502 EN
-508 ELGEDLDTPSY
+508 EAIEDIDTPSY
-519 LRKGSGQ
+519 LRKGSNQ

>member
-1 MVQKIRRPTIGSF
+1 
-14 CGDKMTLDIEPVLD
+14 MTLDIEPVID
-28 HKNLKPSL
+28 QKNLKPSL
-36 TVLGVGG
+36 TVMGVGG

-95 DPTIGKEA
+95 DPIIGKEA
-103 AEESVDIISEEL
+103 AEESIDTISEEL
-115 INTNMLFMTAG
+115 RNTNMLFITAG

-164 RMNLAIQGLEDV
+164 RMNLALQGLEDV
-176 KKNVDTL
+176 KNNVDTL

-245 AMMGTAIAE
+245 AMMGTAVAE

-287 SGGNDMTL
+287 SGGSDMTL

-332 IFATGIEATGKKILY
+332 IFATGIEASSKKILY
-347 YPESESSPGF
+347 YPDSENSSGF
-357 SSLQTKINEELETNK
+357 SSFQNKVDKESIDNTDLGNQSSNLNEELPELNGTEKELRLSSEVKAPKTQEESTFELEKNAESP
-372 ISDEDT
+372 ISFT
-378 NLEEME
+378 
-384 DISSVIDEKSEIDDL
+384 
-399 SNDQYTDIDET
+399 
-410 DKSSFE
+410 
-416 KDIQTSVNYKNL
+416 NL

-439 LSNLMSSS
+439 LSNLMSS
-447 EKQDKIDPEDTKNKE
+447 DNKNNESSSPNKTE
-462 KKQRPKKQKTDP
+462 KKMKAKKEKTDP
-474 NLFLFSEVVEENHP
+474 NLFLFNDVVDESSPTNDNNSAEMSELS
-488 TEENDGIEEISQIS
+488 EISS
-502 EMSPEN
+502 EK
-508 ELGEDLDTPSY
+508 ELIEDIDTPSY